1 MATNHNHLD
10 KPMETIK
17 EEGKK
22 QSSTSKL
29 TELEYDTVLVGVSIC
44 LGIVYL
50 YLAMAMFHGSY
61 FLFLL
66 DSPDARESW
75 WVHTLAW
82 VWRHGIVVLIASFLL
97 GWDLSVK
104 DDRAKGLVILVLTFP
119 LWIIVVLLFTLFVD
133 AFDMFVIHAQEWKAN
148 MPWRWR
154 PRKDI
159 FAARGVK
166 ERKLWSSLALYFKH
180 R

>member
-22 QSSTSKL
+22 PSSTSKL
-29 TELEYDTVLVGVSIC
+29 TELGYDTVLFGVSIC

-119 LWIIVVLLFTLFVD
+119 LWIIAVLLFTLFVD
-133 AFDMFVIHAQEWKAN
+133 AFDMFVIHAQE
-148 MPWRWR
+148 
-154 PRKDI
+154 
-159 FAARGVK
+159 
-166 ERKLWSSLALYFKH
+166 
-180 R
+180 